1 MNKCSLTSCIQIAY
15 RLLLRR
21 KAVLAVIIAVV
32 AMAACD
38 RRPLEVIV
46 NNTVRVDVVARWR
59 LVYVDLYGSVPT
71 GMTVMVWGDDS
82 RTPLVETTNED
93 RVTLRLKE
101 GNYRVLV
108 YNQMEREFLP
118 YMRFYNQ
125 TSYDNIMA
133 RNTTYQSSTDGK
145 TYTHYPD
152 PIGVATDSFTIS
164 DQMVIQDTVI
174 FMPYDDYISYGA
186 GQEYVLE
193 KVYEFPDTP
202 WPMTVNVYLT
212 CRVKHRQSVRGIEA
226 SLSGLADGFYLSR
239 IVRTTEEATIEFDP
253 KQWTFTAYGDDA
265 DSLGYITNST
275 PSFGLP
281 YGKELLSQRDS
292 TDNVLNLR
300 IYLTNDSVMNLS
312 YNVGKNIRYITP
324 EGREAEIRYRED
336 LHNLRLE
343 IDLTDVIN
351 LPIIDNATGTG
362 FDAIVVDWDD
372 GGVIDV
378 GGYARQ
384 KGPSARRASAPWSP

>member
-1 MNKCSLTSCIQIAY
+1 MNKRSLTYCIFCLT
-15 RLLLRR
+15 LL
-21 KAVLAVIIAVV
+21 ATIV
-32 AMAACD
+32 ACD

-71 GMTVMVWGDDS
+71 GMTVMVWGEDS
-82 RTPLVETTNED
+82 RVPLVETTNED

-152 PIGVATDSFTIS
+152 PIGVAIDSFTIS

-384 KGPSARRASAPWSP
+384 KGPSARRASAPWSPWSP

>member
-1 MNKCSLTSCIQIAY
+1 MNKRSLTYCILCLT
-15 RLLLRR
+15 LL
-21 KAVLAVIIAVV
+21 ATVI
-32 AMAACD
+32 ACD

-71 GMTVMVWGDDS
+71 GMTVMVWGEDS
-82 RTPLVETTNED
+82 RVPLVETTNED

-101 GNYRVLV
+101 GKYRVLV

-152 PIGVATDSFTIS
+152 PIGVAIDSFTIS

>member
-1 MNKCSLTSCIQIAY
+1 MNKRSLTYCILCLT
-15 RLLLRR
+15 LL
-21 KAVLAVIIAVV
+21 ATIV
-32 AMAACD
+32 ACD

-71 GMTVMVWGDDS
+71 GMTVMVWGEDS
-82 RTPLVETTNED
+82 RTPIVETTNED

-101 GNYRVLV
+101 GKYRVLV

-152 PIGVATDSFTIS
+152 PIGVAIDSFTIS
-164 DQMVIQDTVI
+164 DQMVIRDTVI

-186 GQEYVLE
+186 GQEYTLE

-226 SLSGLADGFYLSR
+226 SLSGLADGFYLTR

-378 GGYARQ
+378 GGYARK
-384 KGPSARRASAPWSP
+384 KGHSAGRVSAPQSQEAH

>member
-1 MNKCSLTSCIQIAY
+1 MNKRSLTYCILCLTLIAT
-15 RLLLRR
+15 
-21 KAVLAVIIAVV
+21 VI
-32 AMAACD
+32 ACD

-71 GMTVMVWGDDS
+71 GMTVMVWGEDS
-82 RTPLVETTNED
+82 RTPIVETTNED

-101 GNYRVLV
+101 GKYRVLV

-152 PIGVATDSFTIS
+152 PIGVAIDSFTIS
-164 DQMVIQDTVI
+164 DQMVIRDTVI

-378 GGYARQ
+378 GGYARK
-384 KGPSARRASAPWSP
+384 KGHSAGRVSAPQSQEAH

>member
-1 MNKCSLTSCIQIAY
+1 MNKRSLTYCILCLTLIAT
-15 RLLLRR
+15 
-21 KAVLAVIIAVV
+21 VI
-32 AMAACD
+32 ACD

-71 GMTVMVWGDDS
+71 GMTVMVWGEDS
-82 RTPLVETTNED
+82 RTPIVETTNED

-101 GNYRVLV
+101 GKYRVLV

-152 PIGVATDSFTIS
+152 PIGVAIDSFTIS
-164 DQMVIQDTVI
+164 DQMVIRDTVI

-226 SLSGLADGFYLSR
+226 SLSGLADGFYLTR

-378 GGYARQ
+378 GGYARK
-384 KGPSARRASAPWSP
+384 KGHSAGRVSAPQSQEAH

>member
-1 MNKCSLTSCIQIAY
+1 MNKRSLTYCIFCLT
-15 RLLLRR
+15 LL
-21 KAVLAVIIAVV
+21 ATIV
-32 AMAACD
+32 ACD

-59 LVYVDLYGSVPT
+59 VVYVDLYGSVPT

-152 PIGVATDSFTIS
+152 PIGVAIDSFTIS

>member
-1 MNKCSLTSCIQIAY
+1 MNKRSLTYCILCLT
-15 RLLLRR
+15 LL
-21 KAVLAVIIAVV
+21 ATIV
-32 AMAACD
+32 ACD

-59 LVYVDLYGSVPT
+59 VVYVDLYGSVPT

-101 GNYRVLV
+101 GKYRVLV

-152 PIGVATDSFTIS
+152 PIGVAIDSFTIS
-164 DQMVIQDTVI
+164 DQMVIRDTVI

-378 GGYARQ
+378 GGYARK
-384 KGPSARRASAPWSP
+384 KGHSAGRVSAPQSQEAH

>member
-1 MNKCSLTSCIQIAY
+1 MNKRSLTYCIFCLT
-15 RLLLRR
+15 LL
-21 KAVLAVIIAVV
+21 ATIV
-32 AMAACD
+32 ACD

>member
-46 NNTVRVDVVARWR
+46 NNTVRVDIVARWR

-101 GNYRVLV
+101 GHYRVLV

-125 TSYDNIMA
+125 TSYDNIVA

-152 PIGVATDSFTIS
+152 PIGVAIDSFTIS

-186 GQEYVLE
+186 GQDYVLE

-312 YNVGKNIRYITP
+312 YNVGKNLRYITP

-336 LHNLRLE
+336 LRNLKLE

-378 GGYARQ
+378 GGYARE
-384 KGPSARRASAPWSP
+384 KGWGK

>member
-152 PIGVATDSFTIS
+152 PIGVAIDSFTIS

-312 YNVGKNIRYITP
+312 YNVGKNLRYITP

-336 LHNLRLE
+336 LRNLKLE

-378 GGYARQ
+378 GGYARE
-384 KGPSARRASAPWSP
+384 KGWGK

>member
-1 MNKCSLTSCIQIAY
+1 MNKRSLTYCIFCLT
-15 RLLLRR
+15 LL
-21 KAVLAVIIAVV
+21 ATIV
-32 AMAACD
+32 ACD

-59 LVYVDLYGSVPT
+59 VVYVDLYGSVPT

-152 PIGVATDSFTIS
+152 PIGVAIDSFTIS

-239 IVRTTEEATIEFDP
+239 IVRTTEEPTIEFDP

>member
-1 MNKCSLTSCIQIAY
+1 MNKRSLTYCIFCLT
-15 RLLLRR
+15 LL
-21 KAVLAVIIAVV
+21 ATIV
-32 AMAACD
+32 ACD

-59 LVYVDLYGSVPT
+59 VVYVDLYGSVPT

-378 GGYARQ
+378 GGYAR
-384 KGPSARRASAPWSP
+384 PAP

>member
-101 GNYRVLV
+101 GHYRVLV

-152 PIGVATDSFTIS
+152 PIGVAIDSFTIS

-312 YNVGKNIRYITP
+312 YNVGKNLRYITP

-336 LHNLRLE
+336 LRNLKLE

-378 GGYARQ
+378 GGYARE
-384 KGPSARRASAPWSP
+384 KGWGK

>member
-1 MNKCSLTSCIQIAY
+1 MNKRSLTYCIFCLT
-15 RLLLRR
+15 LL
-21 KAVLAVIIAVV
+21 ATIV
-32 AMAACD
+32 ACD

-152 PIGVATDSFTIS
+152 PIGVAIDSFTIS

>member
-1 MNKCSLTSCIQIAY
+1 
-15 RLLLRR
+15 
-21 KAVLAVIIAVV
+21 
-32 AMAACD
+32 
-38 RRPLEVIV
+38 
-46 NNTVRVDVVARWR
+46 
-59 LVYVDLYGSVPT
+59 
-71 GMTVMVWGDDS
+71 
-82 RTPLVETTNED
+82 
-93 RVTLRLKE
+93 
-101 GNYRVLV
+101 
-108 YNQMEREFLP
+108 
-118 YMRFYNQ
+118 MRFYNQ

-152 PIGVATDSFTIS
+152 PIGVAIDSFTIS

-292 TDNVLNLR
+292 ADNVLNLR

>member
-1 MNKCSLTSCIQIAY
+1 MNKRSLTYCIFCLT
-15 RLLLRR
+15 LL
-21 KAVLAVIIAVV
+21 ATIV
-32 AMAACD
+32 ACD

-152 PIGVATDSFTIS
+152 PIGVAIDSFTIS

-384 KGPSARRASAPWSP
+384 KGPSAGRASAPWSP

>member
-1 MNKCSLTSCIQIAY
+1 MNKRSLTYCIFCLT
-15 RLLLRR
+15 LL
-21 KAVLAVIIAVV
+21 ATIV
-32 AMAACD
+32 ACD

-59 LVYVDLYGSVPT
+59 VVYVDLYGSVPT

-152 PIGVATDSFTIS
+152 PIGVAIDSFTIS

-378 GGYARQ
+378 GGYARK
-384 KGPSARRASAPWSP
+384 KGHSAGRVSAPWSP

>member
-1 MNKCSLTSCIQIAY
+1 MSKSSLTYFIQLI
-15 RLLLRR
+15 L
-21 KAVLAVIIAVV
+21 VV
-32 AMAACD
+32 ALAACE

-46 NNTVRVDVVARWR
+46 NNTVRVDLVARWR

-71 GMTVMVWGDDS
+71 GMTVMLWQEGFN
-82 RTPLVETTNED
+82 TPPIVETTNED
-93 RVTLRLKE
+93 HVTLQLTQGRYYLI
-101 GNYRVLV
+101 LF
-108 YNQMEREFLP
+108 NQVEREYLP
-118 YMRFYNQ
+118 YMRFYQ
-125 TSYDNIMA
+125 QASFHDIVA
-133 RNTTYQSSTDGK
+133 RNTTYRSTVDGN

-152 PIGVATDSFTIS
+152 PIGVAVDTINISTD
-164 DQMVIQDTVI
+164 MVVSDTVI
-174 FMPYDDYISYGA
+174 FMDYKDYLGYGA
-186 GQEYVLE
+186 SMEYVTE
-193 KVYEFPDTP
+193 KVFQMNTTP

-239 IVRTTEEATIEFDP
+239 VVRTQELATVEFDP
-253 KQWTFTAYGDDA
+253 KQWNFTAYGSDT

-336 LHNLRLE
+336 LRNLRLE
-343 IDLTDVIN
+343 IDLTDVID
-351 LPIIDNATGTG
+351 LPIIDNQSGTG

-372 GGVIDV
+372 GGVIDI

-384 KGPSARRASAPWSP
+384 GKGWRKPDDTNTK